1 MKGPHWTEISARKA
15 GKPNE
20 FGKVMKIQESEN
32 QIVVDSSHCMSN
44 PTGIIPTGP
53 RLDFSAPTRRSMP
66 RS

>member
-20 FGKVMKIQESEN
+20 FGKVMKM
-32 QIVVDSSHCMSN
+32 VDSSHCMSN